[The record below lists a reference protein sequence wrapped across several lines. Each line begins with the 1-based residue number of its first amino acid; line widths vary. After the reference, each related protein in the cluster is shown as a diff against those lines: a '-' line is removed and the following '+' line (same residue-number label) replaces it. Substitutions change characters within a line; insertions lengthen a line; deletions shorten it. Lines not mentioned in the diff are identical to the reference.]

1 MTNKKL
7 FAIILSAVVLSAVTS
22 IAAYKIFS
30 KNTTF
35 VPSQTQSNPNFESIV
50 DTIDYSENLLDSNQV
65 YKERF
70 EPELN
75 SQGRWIPIK
84 STELIKELTTPDEET
99 IQQPEVQNVSND
111 VTANETPKQNLVR
124 ENTSVAKYNTPS
136 ENIQQVETQTN
147 TNQIV
152 EEKKTTEVK
161 IVYIWQ
167 PNECSGSSWNP
178 YTYGRWE
185 FTSCGWMWRSHYR
198 WGNHCYNYGRWFW
211 SSYYGWVWMPGGRW
225 APNWVTWRHCNDYYG
240 SGYYAWYPTTPRIYW
255 RDYVSNLVVCNSH
268 FTSNPV
274 HWTVVPVTNIT
285 KTITDGTKVK
295 PEKNAE
301 VLSNTSKVKTI
312 NTLAI
317 DDQKIK
323 YTGPNV
329 NEVSNVT
336 KTTITPKKVDIP
348 NEVAGNNGTKQTT
361 TSDPYVKIKPVKNTV
376 VTDPAIYNE
385 VTNTPKVSN
394 PVKSTE
400 PTKTTI
406 TKTEPV
412 KTADPTKTN
421 IKNEPTKTTT
431 TAPPTKTTTETP
443 KEPVKQN
450 PTKTPKQ
457 DPPTTKT
464 PKQDPPITKTPKY
477 DPPKQNDPPPTR
489 NDPPPTRNDPP
500 PKQDP
505 PVKSPPPPPPPKQEA
520 PKNPPPKKDDTGK
533 KGD

>member
-84 STELIKELTTPDEET
+84 STDLIKELTTPDEET
-99 IQQPEVQNVSND
+99 TQQPEVQNVSND
-111 VTANETPKQNLVR
+111 ITAR
-124 ENTSVAKYNTPS
+124 ENTSSAKYNVAS
-136 ENIQQVETQTN
+136 ENIQPVEIQTN
-147 TNQIV
+147 TNPNQIV
-152 EEKKTTEVK
+152 EERKTTEVK
-161 IVYIWQ
+161 IIYIWQ
-167 PNECSGSSWNP
+167 PNECTGSSWNP

-185 FTSCGWMWRSHYR
+185 FTDCGWMWRSHYR
-198 WGNHCYNYGRWFW
+198 WGSHCYNYGRWFW
-211 SSYYGWVWMPGGRW
+211 SSYYGWVWMPGSRW
-225 APNWVTWRHCNDYYG
+225 APNWVTWRHCGNYYG
-240 SGYYAWYPTTPRIYW
+240 NGYYAWYPTTPRIYW
-255 RDYVSNLVVCNSH
+255 RDYTSNLVVCNSH

-285 KTITDGTKVK
+285 KTITNGTKIK
-295 PEKNAE
+295 PEKNADI
-301 VLSNTSKVKTI
+301 LSNTSKVKTV

-317 DDQKIK
+317 DNTKIK

-348 NEVAGNNGTKQTT
+348 NEVAGSNGTKQTT
-361 TSDPYVKIKPVKNTV
+361 STNPNVKIKPVKNTV
-376 VTDPAIYNE
+376 VTDPAVYNE
-385 VTNTPKVSN
+385 VTNTPKISN

-400 PTKTTI
+400 PTR
-406 TKTEPV
+406 
-412 KTADPTKTN
+412 TN
-421 IKNEPTKTTT
+421 IKTEPTKTVT

-443 KEPVKQN
+443 KAP
-450 PTKTPKQ
+450 
-457 DPPTTKT
+457 
-464 PKQDPPITKTPKY
+464 TKTPKY
-477 DPPKQNDPPPTR
+477 DPPKYD
-489 NDPPPTRNDPP
+489 P
-500 PKQDP
+500 PKQNPPTKTQDPPTKTPKYDPPKYDPPKYDPPKYDPPTKTPKHDP
-505 PVKSPPPPPPPKQEA
+505 PV
-520 PKNPPPKKDDTGK
+520 KNPPPKHDPSKNPPPPKKDESGK

>member
-161 IVYIWQ
+161 IIYIWQ
-167 PNECSGSSWNP
+167 PNECTGSSWNP

-225 APNWVTWRHCNDYYG
+225 APNWATWRHCNDYYG

-285 KTITDGTKVK
+285 KTITDGTKIK

-317 DDQKIK
+317 DDRKIK

-361 TSDPYVKIKPVKNTV
+361 STDPGVKIKPVKNTV

-412 KTADPTKTN
+412 KTADPTKTI

-450 PTKTPKQ
+450 P
-457 DPPTTKT
+457 PTTKT
-464 PKQDPPITKTPKY
+464 PKQDPPVTKTPKQDPPVTKTPKY
-477 DPPKQNDPPPTR
+477 DPPKQ

-520 PKNPPPKKDDTGK
+520 PKNPPAPKKDDTGK